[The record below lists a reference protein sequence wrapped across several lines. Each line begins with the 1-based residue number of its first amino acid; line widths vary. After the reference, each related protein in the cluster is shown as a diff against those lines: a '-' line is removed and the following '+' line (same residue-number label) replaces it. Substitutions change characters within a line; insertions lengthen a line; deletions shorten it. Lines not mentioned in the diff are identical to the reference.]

1 MSLLFRAS
9 ARHLLRHRAQCLLAV
24 SGIALGVAIVIGIQ
38 ITQQS
43 ARSAFDRS
51 LDSVF
56 GPATH
61 QITALDGFLEESHL
75 RVVRTAAPHWN
86 PTPILEGVVKT
97 RTHETPVFLRVAG
110 IDPLSISG
118 NRGTPS
124 FDVRRLLRAPGA
136 AIINRATA
144 ERLAVQSG
152 QSLKL
157 ADGHGPGLI
166 EILDVVDSAAE
177 GGHRLADDVVIV
189 DIATAQELLN
199 LPGRISRIELN
210 DAVVGGD
217 VATLKRLRAALPPTV
232 AITERGRNIASAR
245 QITQAFYTNLDAL
258 SLLALLVGAF
268 MIYNTMAFLVA
279 QRQTLFARLRALGV
293 TRKAIALQISGEAL
307 WLGLIGGCV
316 GNLLG
321 YVIAT
326 ILMQPMSQT
335 LNDHYFSTTL
345 SRVEFSPTLF
355 VVGLGLAVI
364 TTLAAAAIPVAQAA
378 AVAPAQI
385 ARASVQ
391 EAYAQR
397 LLISCERG
405 GALFGIVG
413 LSLLA
418 LTSHSLYAGFAALGC
433 LLLAATLAAPRS
445 VQRLLNV
452 LKRYGADHLPL
463 AERLALK
470 GASRSMGRIG
480 IAVAALMA
488 ATATSIGVGLMV
500 DSFRS
505 SVTDWLEQL
514 LRADFYISQ
523 DFEHSPEPLIE
534 PQFAARLLEDPRIA
548 ALSKVRRS
556 KVMTADGEIRVTAY
570 DLPEPARAG
579 FRFIAGNA
587 DLIWRQWETS
597 DSLFV
602 SEPFAW
608 RHRVNVGDIYRL
620 PTPAGPRDMTIAAIY
635 ADYGSEQGVIAIS
648 WYNYLRYWRDPRAHG
663 LGVYPLAGTNQRALK
678 TDLAEIVA
686 SIEYLSLWSNGE
698 IKQRSLAV
706 FDRTFAI
713 TDVLA
718 MFAALIAAL
727 GVFNALLALNLER
740 RREYAIMRA
749 IGCKRALVRRT
760 LYAQSAVVASLA
772 VALAV
777 PLGVLI
783 AVMLI
788 EIINVRSFGWSMAFS
803 WHLPAILLPCVLA
816 LGAAILATIYPAEQA
831 LQSDPA
837 LALRYE

>member
-1 MSLLFRAS
+1 M
-9 ARHLLRHRAQCLLAV
+9 
-24 SGIALGVAIVIGIQ
+24 
-38 ITQQS
+38 
-43 ARSAFDRS
+43 
-51 LDSVF
+51 
-56 GPATH
+56 
-61 QITALDGFLEESHL
+61 
-75 RVVRTAAPHWN
+75 
-86 PTPILEGVVKT
+86 
-97 RTHETPVFLRVAG
+97 
-110 IDPLSISG
+110 
-118 NRGTPS
+118 
-124 FDVRRLLRAPGA
+124 
-136 AIINRATA
+136 
-144 ERLAVQSG
+144 
-152 QSLKL
+152 
-157 ADGHGPGLI
+157 
-166 EILDVVDSAAE
+166 
-177 GGHRLADDVVIV
+177 
-189 DIATAQELLN
+189 
-199 LPGRISRIELN
+199 
-210 DAVVGGD
+210 
-217 VATLKRLRAALPPTV
+217 
-232 AITERGRNIASAR
+232 
-245 QITQAFYTNLDAL
+245 
-258 SLLALLVGAF
+258 
-268 MIYNTMAFLVA
+268 
-279 QRQTLFARLRALGV
+279 
-293 TRKAIALQISGEAL
+293 
-307 WLGLIGGCV
+307 
-316 GNLLG
+316 
-321 YVIAT
+321 
-326 ILMQPMSQT
+326 
-335 LNDHYFSTTL
+335 
-345 SRVEFSPTLF
+345 
-355 VVGLGLAVI
+355 
-364 TTLAAAAIPVAQAA
+364 
-378 AVAPAQI
+378 
-385 ARASVQ
+385 
-391 EAYAQR
+391 
-397 LLISCERG
+397 ISCERG